1 MYEDFIKG
9 FRIILDMNDIE
20 KGKVVVFDNVIF

>member
-9 FRIILDMNDIE
+9 SRIILDMNDIE